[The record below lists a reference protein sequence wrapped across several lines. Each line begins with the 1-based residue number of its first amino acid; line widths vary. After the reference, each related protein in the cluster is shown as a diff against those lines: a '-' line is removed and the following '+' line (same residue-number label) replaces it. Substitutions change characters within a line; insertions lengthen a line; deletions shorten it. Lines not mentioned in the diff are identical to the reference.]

1 MLTILIHKYTH
12 IRILL
17 TYVTKRREVAAIL
30 KYLTVEIM
38 LSVRDRQGALPR
50 RIWYRRVGSL
60 VDFEITN

>member
-12 IRILL
+12 MRILL

-38 LSVRDRQGALPR
+38 LSIRDRQGALPR
-50 RIWYRRVGSL
+50 RIWYRRGL
-60 VDFEITN
+60 VLWSTLK